1 MKIPPKKPPASRL
14 RLEADFIAW
23 ERFKHSFILDH
34 GNLRAFLDLY
44 DRYEGKFVFD
54 KTANRPAIVLGEDVP
69 HRILVQALRIYPA
82 ENEKMI
88 GAVSHFEKKAGV
100 IRFELSG
107 DSSMFGKPSE
117 GALRHV
123 ADYLVELLLKLGLT
137 ATIEPAP
144 YSLIISAKR

>member
-1 MKIPPKKPPASRL
+1 MKIPPKKPLANRL
-14 RLEADFIAW
+14 HLEANFIAW
-23 ERFKHSFILDH
+23 ERFKHPFILDH

-44 DRYEGKFVFD
+44 ERYEGKFVFD
-54 KTANRPAIVLGEDVP
+54 KTANRLAIVLGNDVP
-69 HRILVQALRIYPA
+69 HRILVQLLRKNPA
-82 ENEKMI
+82 ENEEMI
-88 GAVSHFEKKAGV
+88 GAVIYFEKKPGV
-100 IRFELSG
+100 ISFELSG
-107 DSSMFGKPSE
+107 TSSMFGKPSE